1 MSIAYYPGCSAG
13 GTSLDYETS
22 TQAVCQVLGLRFQE
36 LSGWSCCGSTPAHAT
51 SEELSA
57 ALAGRNLDLAAR
69 MGADKVATPCPS
81 CLSNLRMAHKRLQR
95 EEFRERI
102 NELMDEP
109 MAENL
114 PQSYSILQILHAD
127 FMEAIKNSVQRPLAG
142 IKVAPYYG
150 CLLSRPADVMAD
162 FGNPENPMAMDD
174 ILAALG
180 AEVID
185 FPLKTECC
193 GASNG
198 IPERPMTAKLSG
210 NILQVAKN
218 MGADVVVV
226 ACPLCQMNL
235 DLRQKQA
242 ERANNTKYD
251 MPVLYYTQL
260 MGLAFGLFAKDIC
273 LDKLVVSP
281 DALMKKIQEEG
292 R

>member
-13 GTSLDYETS
+13 GTSLDYEIS
-22 TQAVCQVLGLRFQE
+22 TQAICKVLGLRFQE

-57 ALAGRNLDLAAR
+57 ALSSRNLDLAAR
-69 MGADKVATPCPS
+69 LGANKVATPCPS
-81 CLSNLRMAHKRLQR
+81 CLSNLRMAHKRLQKPA
-95 EEFRERI
+95 FRERI
-102 NELMDEP
+102 NGLMDEP
-109 MAENL
+109 LSEDL
-114 PQSYSILQILHAD
+114 PQSYSILQLLHAD
-127 FMEAIKNSVQRPLAG
+127 FMEAIKNNVQRPLEG

-174 ILAALG
+174 ILTALG

-218 MGADVVVV
+218 MGADVVAV

-242 ERANNTKYD
+242 ARANATKYD

-281 DALMKKIQEEG
+281 DALMKKIQEQG

>member
-1 MSIAYYPGCSAG
+1 MSIAYYPGCSAV

-22 TQAVCQVLGLRFQE
+22 TQAICKVLGLHFQE

-57 ALAGRNLDLAAR
+57 ALSSRNLDLAAR
-69 MGADKVATPCPS
+69 LGADKVATPCPS
-81 CLSNLRMAHKRLQR
+81 CLSNLRMAHKRLQKPA
-95 EEFRERI
+95 FRERI
-102 NELMDEP
+102 NGLMDEP
-109 MAENL
+109 LSEDL
-114 PQSYSILQILHAD
+114 PQSYSVLQLLHAD
-127 FMEAIKNSVQRPLAG
+127 FMEAIKNNVQRPLEG

-162 FGNPENPMAMDD
+162 FGNPENPMIMDD

-218 MGADVVVV
+218 MGADVVAV

-242 ERANNTKYD
+242 ERANATKYD

-260 MGLAFGLFAKDIC
+260 MGLAFGLLTKDIC

-281 DALMKKIQEEG
+281 DALMKKIQEQG